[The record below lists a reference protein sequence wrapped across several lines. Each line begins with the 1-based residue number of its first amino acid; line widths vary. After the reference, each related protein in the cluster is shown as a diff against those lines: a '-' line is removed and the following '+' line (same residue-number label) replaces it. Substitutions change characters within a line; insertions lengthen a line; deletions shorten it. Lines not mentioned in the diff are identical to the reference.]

1 MAYEQYAISGVLAVA
16 LVGFIWGRW
25 RYDVVAFV
33 CLIGAV
39 FLGVVP
45 GSRAFSGFGHPATVT
60 VIAILILSRALSN
73 SGAVESLSKLIAP
86 ATRSP
91 KTHIGA
97 LSLIA
102 TPLSAVMNNIGAL
115 SLLMPLAIQSAVK
128 AARSPA
134 TVLMPLSF
142 ASILGGLV
150 TLIGTPPNIIIANYR
165 GTMTGEAFGMFAF
178 APVGSVIA
186 IVGVA
191 FITLI
196 GWRLIPRARQTFSEE
211 KELFEIDDYV
221 AEIAVGE
228 SSSALGRSIHDL
240 HEEAVE
246 EDVKILGLVREG
258 TRGYMRVRYLPLCV
272 GDRLIVEAPTAAL
285 TTYAAKNGFELS
297 GTANDGVGNLEGE
310 NTLLVEAVI
319 PPRSNLTG
327 RTSRLVGLTGR
338 AGLHLLG
345 ISRQGR
351 PIRDRLYQVQFRPG
365 DILLLHGE
373 DEHVHRIIGE
383 LGCLPLAPRKL
394 DRQPGRKASIVIAT
408 FAVAIALSV
417 AGIAPLPISFS
428 AAAAIVV
435 ITNIVPL
442 REVYDAIEWPVVVL
456 LGAMMPLGSALE
468 TTGVTG
474 LITRGIVELS
484 GSWGPAAILTII
496 LVITMTL
503 SDVMNNAATAVV
515 AAPIAYGIALQLG
528 ANPDAFLMA
537 VAVGASCAFLT
548 PIGHQNNTLIMGPG
562 GYQFGDYWRVGLPL
576 EIIIVAVAVP
586 MILWV
591 WPL

>member
-1 MAYEQYAISGVLAVA
+1 MTYEQYAISGLLAVA
-16 LVGFIWGRW
+16 LVGFVWGRW

-45 GSRAFSGFGHPATVT
+45 GSLAFSGFGHPATIT

-73 SGAVESLSKLIAP
+73 SGAVESLSKLLAP
-86 ATRSP
+86 ATGSP
-91 KTHIGA
+91 GTHIGA

-102 TPLSAVMNNIGAL
+102 TPLSAIMNNIGAL
-115 SLLMPLAIQSAVK
+115 SLLMPVAIQSAVK

-142 ASILGGLV
+142 ASILGGLI

-165 GTMTGEAFGMFAF
+165 GTVADEPFGMFSF
-178 APVGSVIA
+178 APVGGVIA

-191 FITLI
+191 FIALV
-196 GWRLIPRARQTFSEE
+196 GWRLIPRARLKFSEE
-211 KELFEIDDYV
+211 KELFKIDDYV

-228 SSSALGRSIHDL
+228 DSPAIGRSIHDL
-240 HEEAVE
+240 HDEAAE

-258 TRGYMRVRYLPLCV
+258 TRGYMRVRYLPLRA
-272 GDRLIVEAPTAAL
+272 GDRLVVEAPPAAL
-285 TTYAAKNGFELS
+285 TSYAPKAGFELS
-297 GTANDGVGNLEGE
+297 GTANDGAVDIEGE
-310 NTLLVEAVI
+310 NTVLVEAVI
-319 PPRSNLTG
+319 PPRSTLTG
-327 RTSRLVGLTGR
+327 RTPRLVGLTGR

-351 PIRDRLYQVQFRPG
+351 PIRDRLYQVKFRPG

-373 DEHVHRIIGE
+373 DEHVHRLIGE

-394 DRQPGRKASIVIAT
+394 GGQPGRKASIVIAA
-408 FAVAIALSV
+408 FAAAIALSIV
-417 AGIAPLPISFS
+417 GIAPLPISFS

-435 ITNIVPL
+435 VTNIVPL
-442 REVYDAIEWPVVVL
+442 REVYDAVDWPVVVL
-456 LGAMMPLGSALE
+456 LGAMLPLGGALE
-468 TTGVTG
+468 TTGVTE
-474 LITRGIVELS
+474 LITNGIVGLS
-484 GSWGPAAILTII
+484 GSWGPVAILTII

-503 SDVMNNAATAVV
+503 SDIMNNAATAVV
-515 AAPIAYGIALQLG
+515 AAPIAYGTALQLG

>member
-1 MAYEQYAISGVLAVA
+1 MTYEQYAISGVLAVA
-16 LVGFIWGRW
+16 LVGFVWGRW

-45 GSRAFSGFGHPATVT
+45 GSLAFSGFGHPATIT

-73 SGAVESLSKLIAP
+73 SGAVESLSKLLAP
-86 ATRSP
+86 ATGSP
-91 KTHIGA
+91 GTHIGA

-102 TPLSAVMNNIGAL
+102 TPLSAIMNNIGAL
-115 SLLMPLAIQSAVK
+115 SLLMPVAIQSAVK

-142 ASILGGLV
+142 ASILGGLI

-165 GTMTGEAFGMFAF
+165 GTVADEPFGMFSF
-178 APVGSVIA
+178 APVGGVIA

-191 FITLI
+191 FIALI
-196 GWRLIPRARQTFSEE
+196 GWRLIPKARLKFSEE
-211 KELFEIDDYV
+211 KDLFEIDDYV

-228 SSSALGRSIHDL
+228 DSPAVGRSIHDL
-240 HEEAVE
+240 HDEAAE
-246 EDVKILGLVREG
+246 EDVTILGLVREG
-258 TRGYMRVRYLPLCV
+258 TRGYMRVRYLPLRA
-272 GDRLIVEAPTAAL
+272 GDRLVVEAPPAAL
-285 TTYAAKNGFELS
+285 TSYAAKAGFELS
-297 GTANDGVGNLEGE
+297 GTASDGEVDLEGE
-310 NTLLVEAVI
+310 NTVLVEAVI
-319 PPRSNLTG
+319 PPRSTLTG
-327 RTSRLVGLTGR
+327 RTPRLVGLTGR

-351 PIRDRLYQVQFRPG
+351 PIRDRLYQVKFRPG

-373 DEHVHRIIGE
+373 DEHVHRLIGE

-394 DRQPGRKASIVIAT
+394 GGQPGRKASIVIAA
-408 FAVAIALSV
+408 FAAAIALSI

-435 ITNIVPL
+435 VTNIVPL
-442 REVYDAIEWPVVVL
+442 REVYDAVDWPVVVL
-456 LGAMMPLGSALE
+456 LGAMMPLGGALE

-474 LITRGIVELS
+474 LITNGIVGLS
-484 GSWGPAAILTII
+484 GSWGPVAILTII

-503 SDVMNNAATAVV
+503 SDIMNNAATAVV
-515 AAPIAYGIALQLG
+515 AAPIAYGTALQLG

>member
-1 MAYEQYAISGVLAVA
+1 MCIRDS
-16 LVGFIWGRW
+16 
-25 RYDVVAFV
+25 YDVVAFV

-45 GSRAFSGFGHPATVT
+45 GSMAFSGFGHPATVT

-115 SLLMPLAIQSAVK
+115 SLLMPVAIQSAVK

-165 GTMTGEAFGMFAF
+165 GTMTDQAFGMFAF
-178 APVGSVIA
+178 APVGGVIA
-186 IVGVA
+186 IVGVI
-191 FITLI
+191 FITFI

-228 SSSALGRSIHDL
+228 TSAALGRSIHDL

-246 EDVKILGLVREG
+246 GDVKILGLVREG

-272 GDRLIVEAPTAAL
+272 GDRLIVEAPPAAL
-285 TTYAAKNGFELS
+285 TAYAAKTGFELS

-310 NTLLVEAVI
+310 NTVLVEAVI
-319 PPRSNLTG
+319 PPRSTLTG

-373 DEHVHRIIGE
+373 DEHVQRIIGE

-394 DRQPGRKASIVIAT
+394 DRRPGR
-408 FAVAIALSV
+408 LS
-417 AGIAPLPISFS
+417 
-428 AAAAIVV
+428 
-435 ITNIVPL
+435 
-442 REVYDAIEWPVVVL
+442 
-456 LGAMMPLGSALE
+456 
-468 TTGVTG
+468 
-474 LITRGIVELS
+474 LIHI
-484 GSWGPAAILTII
+484 
-496 LVITMTL
+496 
-503 SDVMNNAATAVV
+503 
-515 AAPIAYGIALQLG
+515 
-528 ANPDAFLMA
+528 
-537 VAVGASCAFLT
+537 
-548 PIGHQNNTLIMGPG
+548 
-562 GYQFGDYWRVGLPL
+562 
-576 EIIIVAVAVP
+576 
-586 MILWV
+586 
-591 WPL
+591 